1 MKACWPPSGVPAQR
15 SRHRRNGLCGAIGRA
30 RRAMRRLPLRMQ
42 RLSHALHV
50 RGWRRPARLIA
61 FGNRFVF
68 GAILAPEADLS
79 ADVDL
84 LHGGLGLV
92 VHPLVTVGPRCR
104 IQHHVTLGTDTALA
118 SRARMVIGADVHI
131 GAHAILL
138 GPIEIGDR
146 ARIGAGTVVTTN
158 VAADAAVVGAPT
170 RLLDR
175 RPNDDA
181 RGP

>member
-1 MKACWPPSGVPAQR
+1 
-15 SRHRRNGLCGAIGRA
+15 
-30 RRAMRRLPLRMQ
+30 MRDLPLILQ
-42 RLSHALHV
+42 RVSHALHV
-50 RGWRRPARLIA
+50 GGLRRSARLVA
-61 FGNRFVF
+61 FANRLFF
-68 GAILAPEADLS
+68 GAILAPEAELA

-118 SRARMVIGADVHI
+118 SGAKMVIGADVHI

-146 ARIGAGTVVTTN
+146 ARIGAGTVITKD
-158 VAADAAVVGAPT
+158 VAPDTAVVGSPV

-175 RPNDDA
+175 GVQDA
-181 RGP
+181 VGDQ